1 MAINYIL
8 IKIGVR
14 KLRFHV
20 LNHSFLIIEQKKQ
33 GNLEKRSISEL
44 ALAYSLIT
52 TKLLFYA
59 TYICDI
65 IAYINFSIVG

>member
-20 LNHSFLIIEQKKQ
+20 LNHSFSIIEQKKQ

-44 ALAYSLIT
+44 ALAFQLEIKNLI
-52 TKLLFYA
+52 FNYFDDNNEE
-59 TYICDI
+59 I
-65 IAYINFSIVG
+65 